1 MVDPPASPTGIFT
14 YPGDTQIQDVLLLP
28 DGLHALALLRIGSV
42 NLWSVLVYYWVE
54 IVAVAGVSIL
64 VVLLWRLLG
73 RPLVMGGP
81 HCRRCKYPL
90 VGLDG
95 EVCPECGAAL
105 TSRNR
110 IIGRPRRLRV
120 VIALA
125 LLVGIVAGYVTGR
138 PRLTRVGSVNTWC
151 QWLSPGLYDWA
162 WHADHD
168 WLHRHKSW
176 RARVV
181 EIDLDTGRVTRTLFS
196 RDGIVPGP
204 VVLHPDGQSFFLSQG
219 DIVSRHDLAR
229 GRRLA
234 AFRAAGVKRFQ
245 QVSLN
250 EHGDT
255 VYAVT
260 LQRDVWA
267 WRPADGTHE
276 RILESDLLGNG
287 YNLLLPYQDRLIS
300 YRRMTNTPDSTI
312 WDLTTRQRLGS
323 LNLGNPTF
331 RPSQDGRWLV
341 CPAGPDFDLWDL
353 RAGALRET
361 IRPWWAP
368 AGFPV
373 VVPGADRRY
382 VVLPRYGPTE
392 LHLWDIERSTWAR
405 ACAAGV
411 TMWTWARLSADDS
424 RLVAIA
430 VAAIGGGTQYKIITW
445 DLP

>member
-1 MVDPPASPTGIFT
+1 MSDQPLSPSGVFT
-14 YPGDTQIQDVLLLP
+14 YPGDTQIHDVIVLP
-28 DGLHALALLRIGSV
+28 DGLHALVLLRIGSV
-42 NLWSVLVYYWVE
+42 NVWSVLVYYWVE
-54 IVAVAGVSIL
+54 LLAVVGVSL
-64 VVLLWRLLG
+64 VFVFLWRLLRRSRVIG
-73 RPLVMGGP
+73 KP
-81 HCRRCKYPL
+81 HCRRCNYLL
-90 VGLDG
+90 VGFGG
-95 EVCPECGAAL
+95 EVCPECGIAL

-110 IIGRPRRLRV
+110 IIGRPRRLPIA
-120 VIALA
+120 IALT
-125 LLVGIVAGYVTGR
+125 LLVSVVAGYVTGR
-138 PRLTRVGSVNTWC
+138 TRLPRMGSVSTWC

-181 EIDLDTGRVTRTLFS
+181 EIDLDSGRVTRTLFS
-196 RDGIVPGP
+196 RDGIAAAAF
-204 VVLHPDGQSFFLSQG
+204 VLHPDGRSFFLSQG
-219 DIVSRHDLAR
+219 DIVSWHDLDR
-229 GRRLA
+229 GRPLGV
-234 AFRAAGVKRFQ
+234 FRADGVKRFQ
-245 QVSLN
+245 QISLS
-250 EHGDT
+250 ERGDT

-300 YRRMTNTPDSTI
+300 HRRMTSTPDSTI
-312 WDLTTRQRLGS
+312 WDLTTRQPLGS

-368 AGFPV
+368 AGPV

-405 ACAAGV
+405 ACAARI
-411 TMWTWARLSADDS
+411 TTWTWARLSVDDS

-430 VAAIGGGTQYKIITW
+430 VGATGRGRQYKIITW